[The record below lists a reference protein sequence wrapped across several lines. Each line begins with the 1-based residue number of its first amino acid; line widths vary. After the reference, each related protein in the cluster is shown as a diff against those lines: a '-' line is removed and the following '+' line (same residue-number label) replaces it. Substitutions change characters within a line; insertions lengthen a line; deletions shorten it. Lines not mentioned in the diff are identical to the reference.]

1 MICKFVGWTRDDKGK
16 VLNWHFKDICNT
28 ITPSAGG
35 NGNTSPSVCISNNNS
50 NKKNDCKDLP

>member
-1 MICKFVGWTRDDKGK
+1 MICNFVGWTRDDKGK

-28 ITPSAGG
+28 ITSTAGG

-50 NKKNDCKDLP
+50 NKK